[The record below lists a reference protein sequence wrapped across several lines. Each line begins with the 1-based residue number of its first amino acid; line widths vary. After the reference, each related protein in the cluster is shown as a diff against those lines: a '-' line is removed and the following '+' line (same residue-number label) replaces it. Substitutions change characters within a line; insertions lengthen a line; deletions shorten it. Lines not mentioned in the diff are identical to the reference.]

1 MLLID
6 ISGNSTHFCVKKKKK
21 CKIKVTDLK
30 SLQASR
36 YAQNK
41 FP

>member
-6 ISGNSTHFCVKKKKK
+6 ISGNSGNFCVKKK